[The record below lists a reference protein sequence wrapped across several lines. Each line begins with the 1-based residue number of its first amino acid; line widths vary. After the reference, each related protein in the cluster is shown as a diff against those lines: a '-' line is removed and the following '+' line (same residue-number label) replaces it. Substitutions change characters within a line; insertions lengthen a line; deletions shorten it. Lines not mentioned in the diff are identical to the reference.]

1 MTQVESNEL
10 ESIGHIAIQCGY
22 NYVDDNGT
30 DMVEYHVDSSYIFE
44 ERLSTI
50 QFGGNLSIR
59 KPIDSKTVIYVGQDE
74 AIFKQF
80 LFSSKMWVGPSGQR
94 PLLPKDEGA
103 GTMVSAFVSCE
114 HGII

>member
-1 MTQVESNEL
+1 
-10 ESIGHIAIQCGY
+10 
-22 NYVDDNGT
+22 
-30 DMVEYHVDSSYIFE
+30 MVEYHVDSSYKFE

-103 GTMVSAFVSCE
+103 GTMVSAFVSRE